1 MRLTPEAS
9 DAEVKAQ
16 YRKLVRD
23 NHPDRLMAN
32 GVPVEFIELANRK
45 LAAINDAYKTIARER
60 GPLMDKPDT
69 ALVGA
74 VCPSA
79 NFEPR
84 RRGAQPSIL
93 LLHYTGVASAA
104 KAIDWLS
111 RSESKVSA
119 HYVID
124 DAGRITQLVAE
135 AMRAWHAGLAAWAG
149 ETDIN
154 SASIGIEIHNPGHE
168 LGYPDFPEPQLAA
181 VEALCRDII
190 ARHAIRPERVL
201 AHSDVAPTRKKDPG
215 EKFPWARLARA
226 GIGHWV
232 TPEPSPGP
240 IRALPAMRRARWW
253 RMCRPCW
260 RDTATASRR
269 PAVSIPRPSSWSPR
283 SNVTFGPNASTGA
296 STNRPSP
303 RWSG

>member
-1 MRLTPEAS
+1 
-9 DAEVKAQ
+9 
-16 YRKLVRD
+16 
-23 NHPDRLMAN
+23 
-32 GVPVEFIELANRK
+32 
-45 LAAINDAYKTIARER
+45 
-60 GPLMDKPDT
+60 MDKPDT
-69 ALVGA
+69 SLVGA
-74 VCPSA
+74 ICPSP

-84 RRGAQPSIL
+84 AAGAQPSIL
-93 LLHYTGVASAA
+93 LLHYTGVTTAA

-111 RSESKVSA
+111 RSESRVSA

-124 DAGRITQLVAE
+124 DEGRVTQLVAE

-168 LGYPDFPEPQLAA
+168 LGYPDFPQPQLAA

-215 EKFPWARLARA
+215 EKFPWARLAQA

-232 TPEPSPGP
+232 GPEPVSWADPGMARDAAGP
-240 IRALPAMRRARWW
+240 LVADVQALLARYGYGIEATGGFDPKTEFVVTAFQRHFRPERVDGRIDQSTVTTLERLIADLPA
-253 RMCRPCW
+253 
-260 RDTATASRR
+260 
-269 PAVSIPRPSSWSPR
+269 
-283 SNVTFGPNASTGA
+283 
-296 STNRPSP
+296 
-303 RWSG
+303 